1 MIVSESFIC
10 MPPSVCPRQTRG
22 SDWLLSSISHVF
34 GWGRNP
40 WRVSLSLDCGFRP
53 FPGRPSCRS
62 GEDRGRIVGRIGGE
76 RNGCRE
82 VCNVDIQTCVDDDC
96 LSELPPKPEPRTKFP

>member
-1 MIVSESFIC
+1 MAGKSQFGLWIPPVPGTSFLPIA
-10 MPPSVCPRQTRG
+10 
-22 SDWLLSSISHVF
+22 
-34 GWGRNP
+34 
-40 WRVSLSLDCGFRP
+40 
-53 FPGRPSCRS
+53 
-62 GEDRGRIVGRIGGE
+62 GRIVGRIGGE